1 MKHLGVLRV
10 IVIGLVLVTVILLV
24 SGLTG
29 AAGSSG
35 SSVGYVSMEELQKRM
50 PVFVE
55 LQKNAEGLFRE
66 YNSYTQYIQLEYN
79 NAMKRLEDEKKK
91 AKEGKSAEE
100 QKKIDEKYQ
109 DLQKKKHEEIQ
120 KKVDEKKNQIQ
131 EELTAANET
140 ALKKV
145 KQFIAEVAKNQGVS
159 LVLEEKVLFFG
170 GVDLTE
176 KVIIAGGGKAAQD
189 SKK

>member
-1 MKHLGVLRV
+1 
-10 IVIGLVLVTVILLV
+10 
-24 SGLTG
+24 
-29 AAGSSG
+29 
-35 SSVGYVSMEELQKRM
+35 M

-66 YNSYTQYIQLEYN
+66 YNSYTQYIQSEYN